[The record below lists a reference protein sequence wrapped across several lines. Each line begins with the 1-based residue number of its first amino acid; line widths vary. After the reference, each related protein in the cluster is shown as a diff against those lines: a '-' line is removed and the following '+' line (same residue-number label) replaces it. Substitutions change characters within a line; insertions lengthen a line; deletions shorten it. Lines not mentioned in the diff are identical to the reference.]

1 MTSNARHMRSLFL
14 SLFVMAPAILVP
26 WLGGVTAGAAFAPSP
41 QSACVTDPVVTSG
54 LDSGHGSLRE
64 ALMTACDGST
74 IIFAATVV
82 GPITLS
88 STELLIDQNLT
99 IQGPGANALIISGN
113 GVMRVFNIG
122 TVKSDVNV
130 TLSGLTI
137 ANGRAPDHQQEG
149 GGIFNHSTG
158 TLNIVNS
165 VLSGNSVTGQ
175 IEGFG
180 GGIFNAVGTLNITN
194 STLSANFA
202 TSFGNPQGGSSGG
215 AIFNQGTLNI
225 TNSTLSGNFVNGVG
239 GAGAGGAILNQLRG
253 AVTIT
258 NSTLSGNSA
267 SSSMAGNV
275 NGGRSNGGAIRND
288 DRALITGTVKVTN
301 SLIAGNTLSGDRL
314 AGPDVSG
321 AFISQGY
328 NLIGDGSDSTGFA
341 DAVNHDQ
348 VGPRNGRPL
357 APLLDPKGLQANGGP
372 TPTIALLPGSP
383 AIDQGSAANDPATG
397 MPITTDQRGFARPA
411 DDPQT
416 PNAPGGNG
424 SDVGAFEL
432 GAHASACV
440 PPPNTTMVAW
450 YPFDEVTGTLS
461 ANRATGN
468 TGVQINGP
476 TPIPGMVAGAL
487 RFDGVSTYVES
498 PSSIVTNIGPVELAE
513 TCSGNDSSCR
523 GNFSIDTWI
532 RVDPSGSGTLTIL
545 DKRSGTPPAINGYHL
560 FVLEGSLGLQLADGV
575 GSGFSNYLS
584 PSLTPALTDNS
595 WHHIAVTVRRTGHA
609 GIRWYHNGILVGIND
624 PTDRLGSLEN
634 SSSLRIG
641 TRTAAPPLSGWFLG
655 DLDELEIYNRVLTP
669 QEVAGIFSAGTF
681 GKCK

>member
-1 MTSNARHMRSLFL
+1 MVAATL
-14 SLFVMAPAILVP
+14 IP
-26 WLGGVTAGAAFAPSP
+26 WLGEATAVTAFAQCPP
-41 QSACVTDPVVTSG
+41 SACVTNPVVANNGDTG
-54 LDSGHGSLRE
+54 PGSLRC
-64 ALMTACDGST
+64 AIMTACDGST
-74 IIFAATVV
+74 ITFTATVTS
-82 GPITLS
+82 PITLAS
-88 STELLIDQNLT
+88 ELAIDQNLS
-99 IQGPGANALIISGN
+99 IQGPGASVLTISGN
-113 GVMRVFNIG
+113 HAVRVFNVG
-122 TVKSDVNV
+122 SRRSDINV

-137 ANGRAPDHQQEG
+137 ANGNASGTQEVG

-158 TLNIVNS
+158 TLNIVNGI
-165 VLSGNSVTGQ
+165 VSGNSVTGNTK
-175 IEGFG
+175 GFG
-180 GGIFNAVGTLNITN
+180 GGIFNQVGTLNITN
-194 STLSANFA
+194 STLSGNFA
-202 TSFGNPQGGSSGG
+202 TSFGNPQGGSEGG

-239 GAGAGGAILNQLRG
+239 GGGNGGAILNQLRG
-253 AVTIT
+253 TVIIT

-267 SSSMAGNV
+267 SSSMAGNI
-275 NGGRSNGGAIRND
+275 NGGVSNGGAIRND
-288 DRALITGTVKVTN
+288 DRSIITGTVKVAN
-301 SLIAGNTLSGDRL
+301 SLIAGNTLSGVRL

-328 NLIGDGSDSTGFA
+328 NLIGDSGGSTGFA

-348 VGPRNGRPL
+348 VGPRHGHPL

-372 TPTIALLPGSP
+372 TLTIALLPGSP

-397 MPITTDQRGFARPA
+397 KPITTDQRGFARPA

-416 PNAPGGNG
+416 ANAPGGNG
-424 SDVGAFEL
+424 SDVGAFEF

-461 ANRATGN
+461 VNLAAGN

-487 RFDGVSTYVES
+487 RFDGVSSYVES
-498 PSSIVTNIGPVELAE
+498 PSSIVTNIGPVAFAE

-523 GNFSIDTWI
+523 GNLSIDTWI
-532 RVDPSGSGTLTIL
+532 RVDPAGSGTLTIL
-545 DKRSGTPPAINGYHL
+545 DKRSGTPPAINGYHV

-584 PSLTPALTDNS
+584 PPVTPALTDGN

-609 GIRWYHNGILVGIND
+609 GIRWYHNGILFGIND

-634 SSSLRIG
+634 DSPLRIG

-655 DLDELEIYNRVLTP
+655 DLDELEIYNRPLTP